1 MDSREETA
9 KAVGDEWGVPWSTDT
24 RSAPLAW
31 EAEAVA
37 VVVPTRYHAEVAGHY
52 LENGLD
58 VLVEK
63 PVTRTVEEAEE
74 LCRLAAQHDR
84 ILQVGHIERFN
95 PALRALEELG
105 IEPRYI
111 ESDRLAP
118 FSFRST
124 DIGVILDLMIHDLD
138 LLLTIVKSPIVD
150 VEAFGGALFT
160 PAEDI
165 VSARLKFE
173 NGAVARVSA
182 NRVALRP
189 QRRMRMFSRDSYVSL
204 DFGKRYGLIIKK
216 APGWDVQKLDVQA
229 VDAENIQ
236 NLWKF
241 VFDGLL
247 NVRELKMNETNPL
260 EDELSAF
267 VRSVRTR
274 ERPMVDGEAGLSA
287 LRAAYRVIEA
297 VKEHRW

>member
-1 MDSREETA
+1 M
-9 KAVGDEWGVPWSTDT
+9 
-24 RSAPLAW
+24 
-31 EAEAVA
+31 A